1 MMWLVVTLKEYFV
14 FSIIQMARKTGATLI
29 CSLFPFVQLVSA
41 ILMLTSIQN
50 CERIRIRFG
59 IIFWILGM
67 LIGFL
72 YLDYAIYI
80 LVESLSL
87 LCAYSKPWLGKILGK
102 SSFSLQS
109 AMGLRIVWVVNLI
122 SICKSWRYMSFWICD
137 SFLQWQLQIAFSWVS
152 ML

>member
-1 MMWLVVTLKEYFV
+1 MVSCYTEGIFLSFPLFKWPERLE
-14 FSIIQMARKTGATLI
+14 QALI

-80 LVESLSL
+80 LVESFSL